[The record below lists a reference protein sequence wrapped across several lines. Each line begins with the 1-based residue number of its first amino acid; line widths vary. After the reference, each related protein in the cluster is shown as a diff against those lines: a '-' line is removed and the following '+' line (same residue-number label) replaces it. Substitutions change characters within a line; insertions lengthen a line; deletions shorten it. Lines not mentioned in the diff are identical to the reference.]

1 VVLVF
6 AAAVPAA
13 VRAQGGAEGGGGLYD
28 INTGLSFWTLVV
40 FGILVFLLG
49 KFAWGPIL
57 GAVQAREQGIQAAL
71 DEAAAR
77 NQEAA
82 RLLAEHKEQL
92 ADARRQAS
100 ELIAEGKASGEEVRA
115 EIEGK
120 AREEAQAIIDR
131 ARVEIERERDAA
143 IQLLRKASG
152 EEVRAEIEGKAREEA
167 QAIIDRARVE
177 IERERDAAIQ
187 VLRKESVNLAL
198 AAASRLLNENL
209 DQEKDRHLVERYI
222 DEIGAMGSRD
232 GARA

>member
-143 IQLLRKASG
+143 IQLLRK
-152 EEVRAEIEGKAREEA
+152 
-167 QAIIDRARVE
+167 
-177 IERERDAAIQ
+177 
-187 VLRKESVNLAL
+187 ESVNLAL

-209 DQEKDRHLVERYI
+209 DQEKDCHLVERYI